1 MLINVI
7 VIKHVTETN
16 FITRRSAMRYTGINI
31 ILRPNIR
38 KNSEENLKLCLYL
51 TLSLVPEFCGFDYFH
66 LYKISQKW
74 LKIATIAKF
83 NTFKVFSVQNTPALS
98 AK

>member
-16 FITRRSAMRYTGINI
+16 FIARRSAMRYTGINI

-38 KNSEENLKLCLYL
+38 KNSE
-51 TLSLVPEFCGFDYFH
+51 
-66 LYKISQKW
+66 
-74 LKIATIAKF
+74 
-83 NTFKVFSVQNTPALS
+83 
-98 AK
+98 